1 MMRTIAHYVSDYS
14 ILERIVPFLVR
25 KRERERERGRGREI
39 EKRGRERGRDRE
51 RQREEKRKRRGK
63 EEESGRESKL
73 FNFCFHV
80 LSPLLSLYLLFL
92 QHLLIKDE
100 WPSVRAEA
108 IRALSFCLSII
119 RRVPRR

>member
-25 KRERERERGRGREI
+25 ERERGRD
-39 EKRGRERGRDRE
+39 RDRE
-51 RQREEKRKRRGK
+51 RQREEKRKSGGK
-63 EEESGRESKL
+63 EEESKRESKL
-73 FNFCFHV
+73 FNFFFHV